1 MYSKVRALVTDRDR
15 PLVDPDHP
23 ETWPRRLTELM
34 QRVDDVVSAAE
45 YAGDL
50 DVPDEVDAEFRGALA
65 CAQLRAF
72 HATRLLPHEV
82 DGIRLGGLNVFSREL
97 FDNRIDEAYG
107 ADHLTTP
114 QWRRLRNAHMYAV
127 GEEHA
132 RGRREGQVC
141 LTLRSAAFDHGADSL
156 LSNWGGEGLYFS
168 TGAAGL
174 EPLLRQLGQPSIVV
188 VAVDVRPTWQQQP
201 IFPTIGRTL
210 LGAWRGLRDGAD
222 LFHPAPIPGSDV
234 LDIWQPGRPEYDAIP
249 TLPRA

>member
-1 MYSKVRALVTDRDR
+1 LDSKVRALVTDRDR

-23 ETWPRRLTELM
+23 ETWPPRLTELM

-50 DVPDEVDAEFRGALA
+50 GVPDEADAEFRGALA
-65 CAQLRAF
+65 GAQLRAF
-72 HATRLLPHEV
+72 HATRLLSHEV
-82 DGIRLGGLNVFSREL
+82 DGIRLGGLQVFSREL
-97 FDNRIDEAYG
+97 FDDRIDQAYG
-107 ADHLTTP
+107 AEHLTTP
-114 QWRRLRNAHMYAV
+114 QWQRLRNAHMYAV

-141 LTLRSAAFDHGADSL
+141 LTLRSVAFDHGANSL

-168 TGAAGL
+168 TGATGL
-174 EPLLRQLGQPSIVV
+174 EALLGQLGQPSIVV

-249 TLPRA
+249 RLPRA

>member
-1 MYSKVRALVTDRDR
+1 M
-15 PLVDPDHP
+15 
-23 ETWPRRLTELM
+23 
-34 QRVDDVVSAAE
+34 
-45 YAGDL
+45 
-50 DVPDEVDAEFRGALA
+50 
-65 CAQLRAF
+65 
-72 HATRLLPHEV
+72 
-82 DGIRLGGLNVFSREL
+82 

-141 LTLRSAAFDHGADSL
+141 LTLRSASFDHGAHSL

-168 TGAAGL
+168 TGATGL

-188 VAVDVRPTWQQQP
+188 VAVDVRPTCQQQP

-234 LDIWQPGRPEYDAIP
+234 LDIWQPGRPEYDEIP